1 MSCSENTYPINLV
14 NTTNKC
20 DITCNLSFDYNNST
34 NFNVVNNN
42 GSYLKIEYER
52 ASNPNVNLSSTKYTA
67 SELRLYVP
75 SLHKYNGKYADAELL
90 INHTGNGNKYLII
103 SIPIVNKG
111 YISNNGSTLA
121 RIVNDFNSSKLNN
134 FTDPL
139 PITSY
144 SLNLNAVVPEKPF
157 YYYEGCSNN
166 PNLFTN
172 INVKIIA
179 FNYINDYPQISG
191 VIYVDNKFMTNLKS
205 LLTNPNKISTV
216 KISANEVF
224 YNENGPA
231 NSKKENIYIDCQPTN
246 EEGEIYTP
254 LDNKSKTTNIFENLE
269 KIDKNKKYIAIFKGL
284 LGLFIMF
291 IILWVAKVIM
301 ELILSKF
308 ARKGQSGGSNVDFT

>member
-1 MSCSENTYPINLV
+1 MPCSENTYPINLV
-14 NTTNKC
+14 NTTNNC
-20 DITCNLSFDYNNST
+20 DITCNLSFNYNNST
-34 NFNVVNNN
+34 NFKVENTN

-52 ASNPNVNLSSTKYTA
+52 SSNPNVTLSSTKYTA
-67 SELRLYVP
+67 SELRLYIP
-75 SLHKYNGKYADAELL
+75 SLHKYNGKYTDAELL
-90 INHTGNGNKYLII
+90 INHNGNNNKHLLIC
-103 SIPIVNKG
+103 IPIVNKG
-111 YISNNGSTLA
+111 FISNNGTTLA
-121 RIVNDFNSSKLNN
+121 RIVNDFTSSKLNN

-139 PITSY
+139 TINNY
-144 SLNLNAVVPEKPF
+144 SLNLNAIVPEKPF
-157 YYYEGCSNN
+157 YYYEGCSSN

-172 INVKIIA
+172 TNVKIIA
-179 FNYINDYPQISG
+179 FNYSNDTKSSG
-191 VIYVDNKFMTNLKS
+191 VIYVDNKFITNLKT

-254 LDNKSKTTNIFENLE
+254 LDNKSNTTNIFENLE
-269 KIDKNKKYIAIFKGL
+269 KIDKNKKYIAIFKVL

-291 IILWVAKVIM
+291 IILWVAKTIM